1 MPVKTSPIKVNNFK
15 DYSKIVTLLDTFI
28 FTSLDHIMR
37 QRGKKQEINNKNRYL
52 VSARIS
58 EASRF

>member
-28 FTSLDHIMR
+28 FHITSSYNETE
-37 QRGKKQEINNKNRYL
+37 GKKQEINKKNRYL